1 MKLPLKENLL
11 AGRVAIGTFVTNPSP
26 DLIEIIALG
35 GFDFVVVDTEH
46 GDLAIHQTKDL
57 VRAAELHGMGVITRV
72 TENNAPLITR
82 ALDVG
87 AHGVQIPQVN
97 TVEDARRAL
106 KGAKY
111 FPLGER
117 GIAMPRS
124 AEYGNKDPMA
134 YFEEANRET
143 LVSIHIENLIG
154 YHNLE
159 DIIQLEGIDVVFL
172 GPFDMSQSLGTPGDM
187 GNPRL
192 QEISQGIVA
201 LCRQYG
207 KIPGTFVSSRE
218 DALKRINEGY
228 RFIGLHVFDT
238 FILKAS
244 QKEVSQLRNVLE

>member
-1 MKLPLKENLL
+1 M
-11 AGRVAIGTFVTNPSP
+11 AGEAVIGTFVTNPSP

-35 GFDFVVVDTEH
+35 GFDFVVIDTEH

-57 VRAAELHGMGVITRV
+57 IRAAELHGMGAVTRV
-72 TENNAPLITR
+72 TENSPPLVTR

-87 AHGVQIPQVN
+87 AHGVQIPQIN

-124 AEYGNKDPMA
+124 ASYGDTDPMA
-134 YFEEANRET
+134 YFEEANRDT
-143 LVSIHIENLIG
+143 LVSIHIENLTG
-154 YHNLE
+154 YDHLE
-159 DIIQLEGIDVVFL
+159 EIIQIEGIDVIFL

-187 GNPRL
+187 TNPRL
-192 QEISQGIVA
+192 QEISEGIVA
-201 LCRQYG
+201 LCQKYG
-207 KIPGTFVSSRE
+207 KIAGTFVTSAEAANRKI
-218 DALKRINEGY
+218 DEGY

-238 FILKAS
+238 FILKAL
-244 QKEVSQLRNVLE
+244 QKEATLIKKV